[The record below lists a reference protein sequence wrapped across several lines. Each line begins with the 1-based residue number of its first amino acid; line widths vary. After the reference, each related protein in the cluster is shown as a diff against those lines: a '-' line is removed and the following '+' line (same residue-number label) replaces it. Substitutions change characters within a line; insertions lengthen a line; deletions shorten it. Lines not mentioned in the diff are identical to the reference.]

1 MEYPAMGNGIERRE
15 EMGESKARQVLPLAA
30 ISVISSALFSG
41 HFGVG
46 DTIFPPI
53 LGRDAGQSWF
63 AAAMGYGIINS
74 LGVLIAYLAVAT
86 QQQTLLQISSKVLGR
101 WFGVVFTTLSM
112 LIIGPVFILPRVS
125 SATHE
130 MAVGLFFPN
139 FPLWATLLVFFG
151 LNFFVAYN
159 RAKVI
164 DTMGKLLS
172 PVLILFMA
180 VLVIKGIVSPLASP
194 AVTGMQH
201 PLSEG
206 VLNGYNTMNALGAAL
221 FGGWV
226 LKDLALR
233 GIADK
238 KNQAMN
244 LIYIGPIVAVLLLL
258 ASTGLTYLGAS
269 TGFAY
274 DAEIGILT
282 VNIAEGL
289 LGIFG
294 KAIFAVLLAFA
305 CFTTSVGLTSTAG
318 DVFQEMTGGKLKYE
332 VTVGLS
338 SLVGFLLGLFGL
350 STIIQYTT
358 PWLMLLY
365 PALVVILLGN
375 LLPRF
380 ERIKNAVAAATVTAV
395 LFSIGDFLAGLGL
408 EGNILLSYVSR
419 LPLGD
424 QGMGWIVPTLLVF
437 VLVQLLFPRAKPE
450 LNGGR

>member
-1 MEYPAMGNGIERRE
+1 
-15 EMGESKARQVLPLAA
+15 MGENKTRQLLPLAA
-30 ISVISSALFSG
+30 IIVISSALFSG

-53 LGRDAGQSWF
+53 LGREAGLSWF
-63 AAAMGYGIINS
+63 VAAMGYGIINS
-74 LGVLIAYLAVAT
+74 LGVLIAYLAVST
-86 QQQTLLQISSKVLGR
+86 QQQTLLQMSSKTLGR
-101 WFGVVFTTLSM
+101 WFGVIFTTMSM

-130 MAVGLFFPN
+130 MAVELFFPK
-139 FPLWATLLVFFG
+139 FPLWATLLIFFG

-180 VLVIKGIVSPLASP
+180 ILVIKGIVSPE
-194 AVTGMQH
+194 AVPQATGMQH

-233 GIADK
+233 GITDK
-238 KNQAMN
+238 KDQAVN
-244 LIYIGPIVAVLLLL
+244 LTYIGPIVAVLLLL

-269 TGFAY
+269 SGFAY

-294 KAIFAVLLAFA
+294 KAAFAVLLAFA

-318 DVFQEMTGGKLKYE
+318 DVFQELTGGKLKYE

-350 STIIQYTT
+350 SKIIQYTT

-365 PALVVILLGN
+365 PALVVILLSN

-380 ERIKNAVAAATVTAV
+380 SRVKNAAAAGVVTAM
-395 LFSIGDFLAGLGL
+395 LFSVGDFLSGLGL
-408 EGNILLSYVSR
+408 EGNIFAALVSR
-419 LPLGD
+419 IPLGD
-424 QGMGWIVPTLLVF
+424 QGMGWIIPTVVVFAVVQLVF
-437 VLVQLLFPRAKPE
+437 PKAKPE
-450 LNGGR
+450 LNAGG

>member
-1 MEYPAMGNGIERRE
+1 
-15 EMGESKARQVLPLAA
+15 MGESKTRQLLPLAA
-30 ISVISSALFSG
+30 IIVISSALFSG

-53 LGRDAGQSWF
+53 LGREAGQSWLV
-63 AAAMGYGIINS
+63 AAMGYGIINS
-74 LGVLIAYLAVAT
+74 LGVLIAYLAVSM
-86 QQQTLLQISSKVLGR
+86 QQQTLLQMASKTLGR
-101 WFGVVFTTLSM
+101 WFGVVFTTMSM

-130 MAVGLFFPN
+130 MAVELFFPK
-139 FPLWATLLVFFG
+139 FPLWATLLIFFG
-151 LNFFVAYN
+151 LNFVVAYN

-164 DTMGKLLS
+164 DTMGKLLA
-172 PVLILFMA
+172 PVLIVFMA
-180 VLVIKGIVSPLASP
+180 ILVIKGIVSPEAS
-194 AVTGMQH
+194 AQATGMQH

-233 GIADK
+233 GITDK
-238 KNQAMN
+238 KEQSKN
-244 LIYIGPIVAVLLLL
+244 LIYIGPIVAVLLLI

-294 KAIFAVLLAFA
+294 KAVFAVLLAFA

-318 DVFQEMTGGKLKYE
+318 DVFMELTGGKLKYE

-350 STIIQYTT
+350 SKIIQYTT

-365 PALVVILLGN
+365 PALVVILLSN

-380 ERIKNAVAAATVTAV
+380 SRVKNAVAAGVVTAM
-395 LFSIGDFLAGLGL
+395 LFSVGDFLAGLGL
-408 EGNILLSYVSR
+408 EGNIFISQVSR

-424 QGMGWIVPTLLVF
+424 QGMGWIIPTVVVF
-437 VLVQLLFPRAKPE
+437 AVVQLLFPKAKSEP
-450 LNGGR
+450 NAGG

>member
-1 MEYPAMGNGIERRE
+1 MSENK
-15 EMGESKARQVLPLAA
+15 SRQLLPLAA
-30 ISVISSALFSG
+30 IIVISSALFSG

-53 LGRDAGQSWF
+53 LGRSAGLSWF
-63 AAAMGYGIINS
+63 VAAMGYGIINS
-74 LGVLIAYLAVAT
+74 LGVLVAYLAVAT
-86 QQQTLLQISSKVLGR
+86 QQQTLLQMSSKTLGR
-101 WFGVVFTTLSM
+101 WFGVVFTTMSM

-130 MAVGLFFPN
+130 MAVELFFPK
-139 FPLWATLLVFFG
+139 FPLWATLLIFFG
-151 LNFFVAYN
+151 LNFLVAYN

-180 VLVIKGIVSPLASP
+180 VLVLKGIISPEAS
-194 AVTGMQH
+194 AEATGMQH

-226 LKDLALR
+226 LKDMALR

-238 KNQAMN
+238 KEQAVN
-244 LIYIGPIVAVLLLL
+244 LAYIGPIVAVLLLL

-269 TGFAY
+269 SGFAY

-318 DVFQEMTGGKLKYE
+318 DVFQELTGGKLKYE

-365 PALVVILLGN
+365 PALVVILLSN

-380 ERIKNAVAAATVTAV
+380 SRVKNAAAAGVVTAM
-395 LFSIGDFLAGLGL
+395 LFSVGDFLSGLGL
-408 EGNILLSYVSR
+408 EGNIFAVLVSK

-424 QGMGWIVPTLLVF
+424 QGMGWIIPTVVVF
-437 VLVQLLFPRAKPE
+437 ALVQLIFPKAKNE
-450 LNGGR
+450 LNAGG

>member
-1 MEYPAMGNGIERRE
+1 
-15 EMGESKARQVLPLAA
+15 MGESKTRQLLPLAA
-30 ISVISSALFSG
+30 IIVISSALFSG

-53 LGRDAGQSWF
+53 LGREAGQSWLV
-63 AAAMGYGIINS
+63 AAMGYGIINS
-74 LGVLIAYLAVAT
+74 LGVLIAYLAVSM
-86 QQQTLLQISSKVLGR
+86 QQQTLLQMASKTLGR
-101 WFGVVFTTLSM
+101 WFGVVFTTMSM

-130 MAVGLFFPN
+130 MAVELFFPK
-139 FPLWATLLVFFG
+139 FPLWATLLIFFG
-151 LNFFVAYN
+151 LNFVVAYN

-164 DTMGKLLS
+164 DTMGKLLA
-172 PVLILFMA
+172 PVLIVFMA
-180 VLVIKGIVSPLASP
+180 ILVIKGIVSPEAS
-194 AVTGMQH
+194 AQATGMQH

-233 GIADK
+233 GITDK
-238 KNQAMN
+238 KEQAKN
-244 LIYIGPIVAVLLLL
+244 LIYIGPIVAVLLLI

-294 KAIFAVLLAFA
+294 KAVFAVLLALA

-318 DVFQEMTGGKLKYE
+318 DVFMELTGGKLKYE

-365 PALVVILLGN
+365 PALVVILLSN

-380 ERIKNAVAAATVTAV
+380 NRVKNAVAAGVVTAM
-395 LFSIGDFLAGLGL
+395 LFSVGDFLAGLGL
-408 EGNILLSYVSR
+408 EGNIFISQVSR

-424 QGMGWIVPTLLVF
+424 QGMGWIIPTVVVF
-437 VLVQLLFPRAKPE
+437 AVVQLLFPKAKSEP
-450 LNGGR
+450 NAGG

>member
-1 MEYPAMGNGIERRE
+1 
-15 EMGESKARQVLPLAA
+15 MGESKTRQLLPLAA
-30 ISVISSALFSG
+30 IIVISSALFSG

-53 LGRDAGQSWF
+53 LGREAGQSWLV
-63 AAAMGYGIINS
+63 AAMGYGIINS
-74 LGVLIAYLAVAT
+74 LGVLIAYLAVSM
-86 QQQTLLQISSKVLGR
+86 QQQTLLQMASKTLGR
-101 WFGVVFTTLSM
+101 WFGVVFTTMSM

-130 MAVGLFFPN
+130 MAVELFFPK
-139 FPLWATLLVFFG
+139 FPLWATLLIFFG
-151 LNFFVAYN
+151 LNFVVAYN

-164 DTMGKLLS
+164 DTMGKLLA
-172 PVLILFMA
+172 PVLIVFMA
-180 VLVIKGIVSPLASP
+180 ILVIKGIVSPEAS
-194 AVTGMQH
+194 AQATGMQH

-233 GIADK
+233 GITDK
-238 KNQAMN
+238 KEQAKN
-244 LIYIGPIVAVLLLL
+244 LIYIGPIVAVLLLI

-294 KAIFAVLLAFA
+294 KAVFAVLLALA

-318 DVFQEMTGGKLKYE
+318 DVFMELTGGKLKYE

-350 STIIQYTT
+350 SKIIQYTT

-365 PALVVILLGN
+365 PALVVILLSN

-380 ERIKNAVAAATVTAV
+380 NRVKNAVAAGVVTAM
-395 LFSIGDFLAGLGL
+395 LFSVGDFLAGLGL
-408 EGNILLSYVSR
+408 EGNIFISQVSR

-424 QGMGWIVPTLLVF
+424 QGMGWIIPTVVVF
-437 VLVQLLFPRAKPE
+437 AVVQLLFPKAKSEP
-450 LNGGR
+450 NAGG

>member
-1 MEYPAMGNGIERRE
+1 
-15 EMGESKARQVLPLAA
+15 MGESKTRQLLPLAA
-30 ISVISSALFSG
+30 IIVISSALFSG

-53 LGRDAGQSWF
+53 LGREAGQSWLV
-63 AAAMGYGIINS
+63 AAMGYGIINS
-74 LGVLIAYLAVAT
+74 LGVLIAYLAVSM
-86 QQQTLLQISSKVLGR
+86 QQQTLLQMASKTLGR
-101 WFGVVFTTLSM
+101 WFGVVFTTMSM

-130 MAVGLFFPN
+130 MAVELFFPK
-139 FPLWATLLVFFG
+139 FPLWATLLIFFG
-151 LNFFVAYN
+151 LNFVVAYN

-164 DTMGKLLS
+164 DTMGKLLA
-172 PVLILFMA
+172 PVLIVFMA
-180 VLVIKGIVSPLASP
+180 ILVIKGIVSPEAS
-194 AVTGMQH
+194 AQATGMQH

-233 GIADK
+233 GITDK
-238 KNQAMN
+238 KEQSKN
-244 LIYIGPIVAVLLLL
+244 LIYIGPIVAVLLLI

-289 LGIFG
+289 LGILG
-294 KAIFAVLLAFA
+294 KAVFAVLLALA

-318 DVFQEMTGGKLKYE
+318 DVFMELTGGKLKYE

-350 STIIQYTT
+350 SKIIQYTT

-365 PALVVILLGN
+365 PALVVILLSN

-380 ERIKNAVAAATVTAV
+380 SRVKNAVAAGVVTAM
-395 LFSIGDFLAGLGL
+395 LFSVGDFLAGLGL
-408 EGNILLSYVSR
+408 EGNIFISQVSR

-424 QGMGWIVPTLLVF
+424 QGMGWIIPTVVVF
-437 VLVQLLFPRAKPE
+437 AVVQLLFPKAKSEP
-450 LNGGR
+450 NAGG

>member
-1 MEYPAMGNGIERRE
+1 
-15 EMGESKARQVLPLAA
+15 MGESKTRQLLPLAA
-30 ISVISSALFSG
+30 IIVISSALFSG

-53 LGRDAGQSWF
+53 LGREAGQSWLV
-63 AAAMGYGIINS
+63 AAMGYGIINS
-74 LGVLIAYLAVAT
+74 LGVLIAYLAVSM
-86 QQQTLLQISSKVLGR
+86 QQQTLLQMASKTLGR
-101 WFGVVFTTLSM
+101 WFGVVFTTMSM

-130 MAVGLFFPN
+130 MAVELFFPK
-139 FPLWATLLVFFG
+139 FPLWATLLIFFG
-151 LNFFVAYN
+151 LNFVVAYN

-164 DTMGKLLS
+164 DTMGKLLA
-172 PVLILFMA
+172 PVLIVFMA
-180 VLVIKGIVSPLASP
+180 ILVIKGIVSPEAS
-194 AVTGMQH
+194 AQATGMQH

-233 GIADK
+233 GITDK
-238 KNQAMN
+238 KEQAKN
-244 LIYIGPIVAVLLLL
+244 LIYIGPIVAVLLLI

-289 LGIFG
+289 LGILG
-294 KAIFAVLLAFA
+294 KAVFAVLLALA

-318 DVFQEMTGGKLKYE
+318 DVFMELTGGKLKYE

-350 STIIQYTT
+350 SKIIQYTT

-365 PALVVILLGN
+365 PALVVILLSN

-380 ERIKNAVAAATVTAV
+380 SRVKNAVAAGVVTAM
-395 LFSIGDFLAGLGL
+395 LFSVGDFLAGLGL
-408 EGNILLSYVSR
+408 EGNIFISQVSR

-424 QGMGWIVPTLLVF
+424 QGMGWIIPTVVVF
-437 VLVQLLFPRAKPE
+437 AVVQLLFPKAKSEP
-450 LNGGR
+450 NAGG